1 MNDEYMIIG
10 LAGKPNA
17 GKSSMFKALTLVD
30 VKISSVPF
38 TTIEANIAVGHII
51 VDCIC
56 KEFKTKCNPKTGM
69 CKDGKRFIP
78 VKLVD
83 VGGLIPGSH
92 LGKGIGNAFLDD
104 LRQASALIQVI
115 DTSGLTDSEGKP
127 TTGYDP
133 NTEIEFLK
141 NEIDLWFA
149 DVIKR
154 ALKKFE
160 RKLVTSPKADLIQIL
175 TEQLTGLE
183 IKRKD
188 IEDALKEASI
198 TDIENFARVLR
209 EISKPILIAA
219 NKIDVKAARENF
231 ENLKEK
237 YKNIVPT
244 SAEAEITL
252 KTASEKGFIDYL
264 PGDGFEIKTELN
276 EEQSKALDF
285 IRREVIEKYGSTGI
299 QDCLNKVLFDL
310 LGYIVV
316 YPVAN
321 VNKLC
326 DTEGNVLPDAWLVPS
341 GTMLKEFAFLV
352 HTDIGEKF
360 ICGIDARTK
369 RKLPADYELKNN
381 DVVEIRFS
389 K

>member
-1 MNDEYMIIG
+1 MIIG